1 VQAAPQLAAAAP
13 VAAELAAAAVTSITG
28 ERTPAKAEPA
38 APTGSTTPAVAP
50 AGASAANNQPG
61 DPGQGDKNPSSMP
74 SPQGASAEPAAEAGA
89 EQLVV
94 AEPTGAVTEPTATAE
109 PLRAE
114 PALQSAAPADARAP
128 AAVRGAP
135 ETVANL
141 AAEIARRMD
150 GRTTRFEM
158 SLDPLDLGAV
168 QVSLEIAADGSLAAR
183 VACERP
189 EAVVELR
196 GRSAELQ
203 RALEQAGFDL
213 SKGGLS
219 FEHGQGRERQSGDGQ
234 PRHEGA
240 RARAFQDALMA
251 AEAADSLPA
260 QPLRLRDRP
269 RAGLDLRI

>member
-38 APTGSTTPAVAP
+38 VTTGITTPAVSP
-50 AGASAANNQPG
+50 AGAPAANNQPG
-61 DPGQGDKNPSSMP
+61 DPGQGDKNLSSKP
-74 SPQGASAEPAAEAGA
+74 SPHAAQAKPAAE
-89 EQLVV
+89 QVVV
-94 AEPTGAVTEPTATAE
+94 AEPAGAVREPAALLE

-114 PALQSAAPADARAP
+114 PTLQSAVPADARSP

-189 EAVVELR
+189 EALAELR

-219 FEHGQGRERQSGDGQ
+219 FEHGQGRERHSGDGQ

-240 RARAFQDALMA
+240 RARAFQDALLA